1 MYNLNS
7 LSTVSDC
14 DTFLTQIGNEKS
26 DLQFRQ
32 ESLIRQF
39 TNLEGTSQDYALEL
53 AEVGSE
59 LASKEAFNLTLG
71 EGNAKKELEVQI
83 ALLVYRKM
91 NLTLKSTSKSK
102 FAVLLR
108 NLEVEKVVKAIAAVD
123 ELVALVES
131 HKATLPAA

>member
-7 LSTVSDC
+7 LSMVSDC
-14 DTFLTQIGNEKS
+14 DTFLTKIGNEKS

-39 TNLEGTSQDYALEL
+39 TNFEETSQDYALEL
-53 AEVGSE
+53 AEVESE
-59 LASKEAFNLTLG
+59 LASKEAFNLTLA
-71 EGNAKKELEVQI
+71 EGNAKKELEVEI